1 MSTSPARG
9 RCQEK
14 SQIVLKAPFMHC
26 LLLICAAVLFPAV
39 LAYSEETTTEYSSQD
54 GWQTQNEAGPILPQ
68 APSSAIDLGL
78 PDPSGLGSLD
88 QAESPLMAAEQPTA
102 VPAPLG
108 SEDLVEGVPEM
119 LPPFS
124 LQSVFAVA
132 AGGLG
137 ARPLSMRD
145 VVALALANNNEI
157 KIQRLQPDLGQQ
169 QIRFAKG
176 AFDPQFS
183 FSTQYSYSTTPQN
196 AVEFISTGGL
206 VGGFND
212 PRSFTAENYSL
223 NWTLGGKTPL
233 GTQYSVGLNQLQ
245 SRNDINIQIPP
256 SLFFPEYTSV
266 LGLTLTQPLLRG
278 AGPAANLAELR
289 IARVQKQIGWYDW
302 QQQLIS
308 TLGQTVSLYL
318 DLIFASENLK
328 VREGAVRTAR
338 LLEEQ
343 NIRRVRAG
351 KMRPADVWEAQTSV
365 AANSDNALRA
375 ANAFI
380 EAQNNLKAR
389 IFSLAEVSAGP
400 TGRLEPVDDL
410 RIPALSMDRSQFL
423 QEAFSKR
430 PEYLKVTAELEKEGI
445 KVRYARNQV
454 YPQVDLQ
461 AGYGLTGLEGDF
473 GNSFDQVFEGE
484 GPALSFGVIFS
495 VPLGN
500 QKELASLQSAKI
512 KQQQALLG
520 LEKTSIDITLDVD
533 TAMGIAETTRKQVEV
548 AAQTTVTA
556 KLTAEAQEKL
566 LEEGKSTTFDVVR
579 LQNDFAD
586 ASTRELAAL
595 ANYRKAV
602 LRLAVARGTLLEELG
617 ISLENEAERDS
628 APSSGLPVS
637 DRGNWRKKSQ
647 GENGALQEATDQ
659 RDSRPRKP
667 QGISFSPLP
676 QRTFGDKPVKLNASA
691 TSEGS
696 IEFSSSNTKVA
707 KVEGSHL
714 VIVGAGTATITA
726 RQSGG
731 SLWAPAE
738 SSQLFKVKR
747 AVQKVSFAAPR
758 VPRFS
763 PRGTF
768 RLAAQASSGGAVR
781 FTADPADVLSISG
794 SLATMQQPGTVKI
807 TARQE
812 GSANFEPAAATRQI
826 RVR

>member
-1 MSTSPARG
+1 LSTSPARG

-14 SQIVLKAPFMHC
+14 SQIVFKAPFMHC
-26 LLLICAAVLFPAV
+26 LLLICAAFLFPVA
-39 LAYSEETTTEYSSQD
+39 LAYGEETTTEYSSQD
-54 GWQTQNEAGPILPQ
+54 GWQTQNEADPILPQ

-102 VPAPLG
+102 VPTPPG

-137 ARPLSMRD
+137 ARPMSMRD

-206 VGGFND
+206 VGDFND

-302 QQQLIS
+302 QQQVIS

-445 KVRYARNQV
+445 RVRYARNQV

-473 GNSFDQVFEGE
+473 GNSFDQVFEGQ
-484 GPALSFGVIFS
+484 GPALSFGVLFS
-495 VPLGN
+495 IPLGN

-512 KQQQALLG
+512 KQEQALLG

-617 ISLENEAERDS
+617 ITLEKEAERDA
-628 APSSGLPVS
+628 APSSGRLES
-637 DRGNWRKKSQ
+637 TRRSGRTKSQ
-647 GENGALQEATDQ
+647 KENGVLQEAADQ
-659 RDSRPRKP
+659 RDSAPRKP

-676 QRTFGDKPVKLNASA
+676 ERTFGDKPVNLNASA
-691 TSEGS
+691 TSEGA
-696 IEFSSSNTKVA
+696 IEFSSSNPQVA
-707 KVEGSHL
+707 KVEGSRL
-714 VIVGAGTATITA
+714 VILGAGTTTITA

-738 SSQLFKVKR
+738 ISQLFKVKR
-747 AVQKVSFAAPR
+747 AEQKISFPAPR

-763 PRGTF
+763 LRGTF
-768 RLAAQASSGGAVR
+768 QLAAQASSGGAVK
-781 FTADPADVLSISG
+781 FTSEPADVLSISG
-794 SLATMQQPGTVKI
+794 SLATMQQPGAVKI

-812 GSANFEPAAATRQI
+812 GTANFEPAAATRQI